1 MPDIDVKPRSRVV
14 TDGIE
19 ATTSRGMLR
28 AVGMGD
34 EDWEKPQIGI
44 ASSWNE
50 ITPCNLSL
58 DRLAQGAK
66 EGVHSGGG
74 YPLQFGTISV
84 SDGISMGHEGMHF
97 SLVSREV
104 IADSVETV
112 VNAERLDGTVLL
124 AGCDKSLPGM
134 LMAAARLDLA
144 SVFLYAGS
152 VMPGYV
158 KQADGT
164 MKEVTIIDSFE
175 GVGACKAG
183 TMSEEELKKIEC
195 AIVPGEGACGG
206 MYTANTMASVAEALG
221 MSLPGSAAPPSAD
234 RRRDYYAHRS
244 GEAVVNMLRHGITA
258 RQILTKEAFENAI
271 AVAMA
276 LGGSTNVVLH
286 LLAIAHEAEV
296 ELSLDDFN
304 RIGSKVPHLADMK
317 PFGKYV
323 MVDVDRNGGI
333 PVIMKALLDAGLL
346 HGDVMTVTG
355 KTLAE
360 NLAEIDPPAL
370 DGEVFRTLD
379 NPIHATGGLTILQG
393 SFAPEGAVVKT
404 AGFDAEVFE
413 GPARVFD
420 RERAAMDALT
430 EGQIQKGDVVVIRYE
445 GPKGGPGMREMLAIT
460 AAIKGAGLGKDVLL
474 LTDGR
479 FSGGTT
485 GLCIGHIAPEA
496 VDAGPVAFV
505 RDGDRIR
512 VDIAARSLDLLVDDA
527 ELEAR
532 EQAGPRCPRA
542 TPAESSRSSRSSSS
556 PPPRARSRASV
567 DTRTIATSP
576 GKEHLMPTEATPLS
590 AAAGA
595 RRTPEILTGSG
606 AVLRTLEHLGIT
618 DVFGLPGG
626 AIIPFYDELMAS
638 TTIRHVLVRHE
649 QGAGHAAEGYASASG
664 KVGVAI
670 ATSGPGATNL
680 VTAIADAYMDSV
692 PFIAITGQVFSTL
705 MGTDAFQEADIVG
718 ITMPITKHSFLV
730 TDPADVPATLAAA
743 HLIATTG
750 RPGPVLVDITKDA
763 QQKSAPY
770 VWPPKIDLPG
780 YRPVTKA
787 HGKQIAAAAQLLAE
801 AERPVLYVGGGVVRS
816 GATAEL
822 LRFAEATGAPVVT
835 TLMARGAFPDSHP
848 QHLGMPGMHG
858 TVPAVLG
865 LQDSDLIIAL
875 GARFDDRVTGKAD
888 EFAPNAKVVHVDI
901 DPAEISK
908 IRFADVPI
916 VGDAREVLVDLLDA
930 WNGVPADER
939 ASTADWWT
947 KLDQLRTDFPLGY
960 AEPTDGLLAPQAIIR
975 RIGEL
980 SGPRPCTPPVSVSTR
995 CGRRSSSSTSGRTPG

>member
-66 EGVHSGGG
+66 EGVHGGGG

-112 VNAERLDGTVLL
+112 VSAERLDGTVLL

-158 KQADGT
+158 KQADGS

-183 TMSEEELKKIEC
+183 TMTEAELKKIEC

-206 MYTANTMASVAEALG
+206 MYTANTMASLAEALG

-244 GEAVVNMLRHGITA
+244 GEAVVNMLRLGLTA
-258 RQILTKEAFENAI
+258 RDVLTREAFENAI
-271 AVAMA
+271 TVLMA
-276 LGGSTNVVLH
+276 LGGSTNAVLH

-304 RIGSKVPHLADMK
+304 RIGSQVPHLADMK
-317 PFGKYV
+317 PFGRFV
-323 MVDVDRNGGI
+323 MKDIDQQGGI
-333 PVIMKALLDAGLL
+333 PVVMKALLDAGLL
-346 HGDVMTVTG
+346 HGECMTVTG
-355 KTLAE
+355 KTVAE
-360 NLAEIDPPAL
+360 NLAEIDPPEL
-370 DGEVFRTLD
+370 DGEVFRKLD
-379 NPIHATGGLTILQG
+379 DPIHATGGLTILQG

-404 AGFDAEVFE
+404 AGFDADVFE

-430 EGQIQKGDVVVIRYE
+430 EGSIKKGDVVVIRYE

-512 VDIAARSLDLLVDDA
+512 VDIPARSLDLLVDPA

-532 EQAGPRCPRA
+532 RDGWAPL
-542 TPAESSRSSRSSSS
+542 
-556 PPPRARSRASV
+556 PPRY
-567 DTRTIATSP
+567 TRGVLA
-576 GKEHLMPTEATPLS
+576 KYAKLVQS
-590 AAAGA
+590 A
-595 RRTPEILTGSG
+595 
-606 AVLRTLEHLGIT
+606 
-618 DVFGLPGG
+618 
-626 AIIPFYDELMAS
+626 
-638 TTIRHVLVRHE
+638 
-649 QGAGHAAEGYASASG
+649 
-664 KVGVAI
+664 
-670 ATSGPGATNL
+670 
-680 VTAIADAYMDSV
+680 
-692 PFIAITGQVFSTL
+692 
-705 MGTDAFQEADIVG
+705 
-718 ITMPITKHSFLV
+718 
-730 TDPADVPATLAAA
+730 
-743 HLIATTG
+743 
-750 RPGPVLVDITKDA
+750 
-763 QQKSAPY
+763 
-770 VWPPKIDLPG
+770 
-780 YRPVTKA
+780 
-787 HGKQIAAAAQLLAE
+787 
-801 AERPVLYVGGGVVRS
+801 
-816 GATAEL
+816 
-822 LRFAEATGAPVVT
+822 
-835 TLMARGAFPDSHP
+835 
-848 QHLGMPGMHG
+848 
-858 TVPAVLG
+858 
-865 LQDSDLIIAL
+865 AL
-875 GARFDDRVTGKAD
+875 GAVTG
-888 EFAPNAKVVHVDI
+888 
-901 DPAEISK
+901 
-908 IRFADVPI
+908 
-916 VGDAREVLVDLLDA
+916 
-930 WNGVPADER
+930 
-939 ASTADWWT
+939 
-947 KLDQLRTDFPLGY
+947 
-960 AEPTDGLLAPQAIIR
+960 
-975 RIGEL
+975 
-980 SGPRPCTPPVSVSTR
+980 
-995 CGRRSSSSTSGRTPG
+995 